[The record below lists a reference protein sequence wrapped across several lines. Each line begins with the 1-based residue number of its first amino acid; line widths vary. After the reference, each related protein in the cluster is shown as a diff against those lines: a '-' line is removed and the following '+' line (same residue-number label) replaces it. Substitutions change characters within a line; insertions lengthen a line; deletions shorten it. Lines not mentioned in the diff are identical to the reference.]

1 MIVLK
6 ANKFKVGDKVKVVS
20 HNNTVKR
27 FGGDSDDLAEIGTE
41 VVVNNVIDMCV
52 GIEGDMFLLDVD
64 DVILLD
70 EVEIANDINIGDYV
84 KFLGSSNDSTWKT
97 EYGLNVGDI
106 VTVINLDDDFVLV
119 RTKTNAYIWVYLP
132 QVSKCIPESDTT
144 QDEINTTQDES
155 IKKTLYSPLTVQH
168 AGDHY
173 KKKGIQPVEYGL
185 ANNLSFPQVNVVKY
199 ITRHE
204 DKNGLDDLAKSIHYH
219 FFEALRVYGENGT
232 HELRNKVL
240 SLLGIDQGV
249 IK

>member
-1 MIVLK
+1 MSEKV
-6 ANKFKVGDKVKVVS
+6 NKFKVGD
-20 HNNTVKR
+20 
-27 FGGDSDDLAEIGTE
+27 E
-41 VVVNNVIDMCV
+41 VVRVSNGWLDMMIGSV
-52 GIEGDMFLLDVD
+52 WVVD
-64 DVILLD
+64 
-70 EVEIANDINIGDYV
+70 
-84 KFLGSSNDSTWKT
+84 S
-97 EYGLNVGDI
+97 
-106 VTVINLDDDFVLV
+106 VINGEEIRVRGIDDKNWLSDYFELA
-119 RTKTNAYIWVYLP
+119 TKGTNNL
-132 QVSKCIPESDTT
+132 SNK
-144 QDEINTTQDES
+144 S
-155 IKKTLYSPLTVQH
+155 IKKTLYSPLTVQQ